1 MVEIKTPGEIQ
12 AIRASGRV
20 VAQILAT
27 VRGQAQAGTRL
38 TELDEAARAVLAE
51 AGATSPFL
59 GYRPSFA
66 RVPYPAAI
74 CTSVNDAALHG
85 IPDRYRL
92 ADGDLLSVD
101 CGAVLDGWAA
111 DAAISFTIGPPPATP
126 SLTADARLIATT
138 EAALRAGI
146 AAAVPG
152 ARIGD
157 ISAVI
162 GAAGRAG
169 GYGICTDFGGHGVG
183 RAMHED
189 PHIPNEGP
197 AGRGRRLTPGL
208 VIAIEPWFLAG
219 GRDSYCIDG
228 DGWTIRSG
236 DGSRAAH
243 AEHTVAVTADGPQV
257 LTVP

>member
-1 MVEIKTPGEIQ
+1 M
-12 AIRASGRV
+12 
-20 VAQILAT
+20 
-27 VRGQAQAGTRL
+27 
-38 TELDEAARAVLAE
+38 
-51 AGATSPFL
+51 
-59 GYRPSFA
+59 
-66 RVPYPAAI
+66 
-74 CTSVNDAALHG
+74 
-85 IPDRYRL
+85 
-92 ADGDLLSVD
+92 
-101 CGAVLDGWAA
+101 
-111 DAAISFTIGPPPATP
+111 
-126 SLTADARLIATT
+126 
-138 EAALRAGI
+138 RAGI

-189 PHIPNEGP
+189 PHIPNEGR
-197 AGRGRRLTPGL
+197 AGRGPRLTPGL

-219 GRDSYCIDG
+219 GEDSYYIDE

-257 LTVP
+257 LTLP

>member
-12 AIRASGRV
+12 AMRASGRV
-20 VAQILAT
+20 VARILGTA
-27 VRGQAQAGTRL
+27 RAQAKAGMRL

-66 RVPYPAAI
+66 SVPYPAAI

-92 ADGDLLSVD
+92 TDGDLVSVD
-101 CGAVLDGWAA
+101 CGAVLDGWTA
-111 DAAISFTIGPPPATP
+111 DAAISFTIGKPRP
-126 SLTADARLIATT
+126 ADARLIATT

-146 AAAVPG
+146 AAAAPG

-189 PHIPNEGP
+189 PHIPNEGRR
-197 AGRGRRLTPGL
+197 GRGHRLAPGL

-219 GRDSYCIDG
+219 GKDSYYIDD

-243 AEHTVAVTADGPQV
+243 AEHTVAITADGPEV
-257 LTVP
+257 LTLP

>member
-1 MVEIKTPGEIQ
+1 MVEIKTPGEIE
-12 AIRASGRV
+12 AIRAAGRV
-20 VAQILAT
+20 VAQALAA
-27 VRGQAQAGTRL
+27 VRAEAAAGTRL
-38 TELDEAARAVLAE
+38 ADLDEVARSVLAA

-59 GYRPSFA
+59 GYQPSFA
-66 RVPYPAAI
+66 SVPFPAVI

-85 IPDRYRL
+85 IPGRYRL

-111 DAAISFTIGPPPATP
+111 DAATSFTIGPPSP
-126 SLTADARLIATT
+126 ADARLIATAD
-138 EAALRAGI
+138 AALHAGI

-157 ISAVI
+157 ISAAI
-162 GAAGRAG
+162 GAAGRGA

-183 RAMHED
+183 RLMHEA
-189 PHIPNEGP
+189 PSIPNEGR
-197 AGRGRRLTPGL
+197 AGRGLRLGPGL

-219 GRDSYCIDG
+219 GKDG
-228 DGWTIRSG
+228 YRVDRDGWTLRSA

-243 AEHTVAVTADGPQV
+243 AEHTIAVTGDGPV
-257 LTVP
+257 ILTASD

>member
-12 AIRASGRV
+12 EMRAAGQV
-20 VAQILAT
+20 VAEILAA
-27 VRGQAQAGTRL
+27 VQGRAQAGMRL
-38 TELDEAARAVLAE
+38 TELDEIARDVLARS
-51 AGATSPFL
+51 GAVSPFL
-59 GYRPSFA
+59 GYHPGFA
-66 RVPYPAAI
+66 PVPFPAVI

-85 IPDRYRL
+85 IPGRYRL

-111 DAAISFTIGPPPATP
+111 DAAVSFTIGPPGP
-126 SLTADARLIATT
+126 ADARLIAVTQD
-138 EAALRAGI
+138 ALRAGI

-152 ARIGD
+152 ARVGD
-157 ISAVI
+157 ISAAI
-162 GAAGRAG
+162 GAVGRAG

-197 AGRGRRLTPGL
+197 PGRGRRLTPGL

-219 GRDSYCIDG
+219 GRDSYRIDE

-243 AEHTVAVTADGPQV
+243 DEHTVAVTADGPQI

>member
-1 MVEIKTPGEIQ
+1 MVEIKTPGEVEAMRGAGQ
-12 AIRASGRV
+12 V
-20 VAQILAT
+20 VAQILAA
-27 VRGQAQAGTRL
+27 VQDQARAGMRL
-38 TELDEAARAVLAE
+38 TELDEVAREVLAK
-51 AGATSPFL
+51 AGAYSPFL
-59 GYRPSFA
+59 NYQPGFA
-66 RVPYPAAI
+66 PVPFPAAI

-85 IPDRYRL
+85 IPGRYKL

-111 DAAISFTIGPPPATP
+111 DAAVSFTIGPPRPG
-126 SLTADARLIATT
+126 DARLITST
-138 EAALRAGI
+138 RDALRAGI

-157 ISAVI
+157 ISAAI
-162 GAAGRAG
+162 GAVGRAG

-189 PHIPNEGP
+189 PHIPNEGAP
-197 AGRGRRLTPGL
+197 GRGPRLVPGL

-219 GRDSYCIDG
+219 GRDMYRIDR

-243 AEHTVAVTADGPQV
+243 AEHTVAITEQGPQI
-257 LTVP
+257 LTAP

>member
-1 MVEIKTPGEIQ
+1 MVELKTPGEIQ
-12 AIRASGRV
+12 AMRAAGRV

-27 VRGQAQAGTRL
+27 VRAQAKAGIL
-38 TELDEAARAVLAE
+38 LAELDEAARSVLAD
-51 AGATSPFL
+51 ASATSPFL

-66 RVPYPAAI
+66 PIPFPAVI

-85 IPDRYRL
+85 IPGRYRL
-92 ADGDLLSVD
+92 TDGDLLSVD

-111 DAAISFTIGPPPATP
+111 DAAISFAIGAPRPAD
-126 SLTADARLIATT
+126 SRLIATT
-138 EAALRAGI
+138 EAALEAGI

-157 ISAVI
+157 ISAAI
-162 GAAGRAG
+162 GTAGRGG

-197 AGRGRRLTPGL
+197 PGRGHKLTPGL

-219 GRDSYCIDG
+219 GRDSYHIDD

-243 AEHTVAVTADGPQV
+243 VEHTVAVTEDGPQI

>member
-12 AIRASGRV
+12 AMRASGRV

-27 VRGQAQAGTRL
+27 VRGQAKEGMRL
-38 TELDEAARAVLAE
+38 AELDEAARDVLAG

-66 RVPYPAAI
+66 PVPYPAAI

-85 IPDRYRL
+85 IPGRYRL

-111 DAAISFTIGPPPATP
+111 DAAISFSIGSRRPA
-126 SLTADARLIATT
+126 DQRLIATT

-146 AAAVPG
+146 AAAAPG

-189 PHIPNEGP
+189 PHIPNEGR
-197 AGRGRRLTPGL
+197 AGRGPRLTPGL

-219 GRDSYCIDG
+219 GRDSYYIDE

-243 AEHTVAVTADGPQV
+243 AEHTVAITADGPEV
-257 LTVP
+257 LTLP

>member
-12 AIRASGRV
+12 AMRGAGQV
-20 VAQILAT
+20 VAEILAA
-27 VRGQAQAGTRL
+27 VRDQAKAGLRTA
-38 TELDEAARAVLAE
+38 ELDEIARDVLAK
-51 AGATSPFL
+51 AGAVSPFL
-59 GYRPSFA
+59 GYQPGFA
-66 RVPYPAAI
+66 PVPFPAVI

-85 IPDRYRL
+85 IPGRYRL
-92 ADGDLLSVD
+92 KDGDLVSVD

-111 DAAISFTIGPPPATP
+111 DAAVSFTIGSPRPADT
-126 SLTADARLIATT
+126 RLIATT
-138 EAALRAGI
+138 GAALRAGI

-157 ISAVI
+157 ISAAI

-189 PHIPNEGP
+189 PHIPNEGKP
-197 AGRGRRLTPGL
+197 GRGHRLVPGL

-219 GRDSYCIDG
+219 GRDIYRIDR

-243 AEHTVAVTADGPQV
+243 AEHTVAVTEDGPRV
-257 LTVP
+257 LTEP

>member
-1 MVEIKTPGEIQ
+1 MVEFKTPGEIQ
-12 AIRASGRV
+12 AMRASGRV

-27 VRGQAQAGTRL
+27 VRAQAKAGTRL
-38 TELDEAARAVLAE
+38 VELDEAARSVLAD
-51 AGATSPFL
+51 ASATSPFL

-66 RVPYPAAI
+66 PVPFPAVI

-85 IPDRYRL
+85 IPGQRRL
-92 ADGDLLSVD
+92 TDGDLLSVD

-111 DAAISFTIGPPPATP
+111 DAAISFTIGPPQP
-126 SLTADARLIATT
+126 ADARLIAAT
-138 EAALRAGI
+138 EAALEAGI

-157 ISAVI
+157 ISAAI

-189 PHIPNEGP
+189 PHIPNSGP
-197 AGRGRRLTPGL
+197 PGRAASSPPAWSSRSSRGSWPEARTAITSTTTAGPSAAATAAARLTPSTPSPSPRT
-208 VIAIEPWFLAG
+208 A
-219 GRDSYCIDG
+219 R
-228 DGWTIRSG
+228 RS
-236 DGSRAAH
+236 
-243 AEHTVAVTADGPQV
+243 
-257 LTVP
+257 

>member
-12 AIRASGRV
+12 AMRASGQV
-20 VAQILAT
+20 VARILAA
-27 VRGQAQAGTRL
+27 VREQAQPGTRL
-38 TELDEAARAVLAE
+38 ADLDEAARSVLAGS
-51 AGATSPFL
+51 GATSPFL
-59 GYRPSFA
+59 GYRPAFA
-66 RVPYPAAI
+66 PVPFPAVI
-74 CTSVNDAALHG
+74 CASVNDAALHG
-85 IPDRYRL
+85 IPDRHRL
-92 ADGDLLSVD
+92 TDGDLLSVD

-111 DAAISFTIGPPPATP
+111 DAAISFTIGQPRP
-126 SLTADARLIATT
+126 ADARLIATT

-146 AAAVPG
+146 AAAAPG

-189 PHIPNEGP
+189 PHIPNEGR
-197 AGRGRRLTPGL
+197 AGRGPRLTPGL

-219 GRDSYCIDG
+219 GEDSYYIDE

-257 LTVP
+257 LTLP

>member
-1 MVEIKTPGEIQ
+1 VVEIKTAGEIQ
-12 AIRASGRV
+12 AMRAAGRV

-27 VRGQAQAGTRL
+27 VRAQARAGTRL
-38 TELDEAARAVLAE
+38 AELDEAARSVLAG

-59 GYRPSFA
+59 GYRPGFA
-66 RVPYPAAI
+66 PVPYPAAI

-85 IPDRYRL
+85 IPDGYRL

-111 DAAISFTIGPPPATP
+111 DAAISFTIGRARP
-126 SLTADARLIATT
+126 ADARLIATT

-146 AAAVPG
+146 AAAAPG

-157 ISAVI
+157 ISAAI
-162 GAAGRAG
+162 GAVGRAG

-197 AGRGRRLTPGL
+197 PGRGRRLTPGL

-219 GRDSYCIDG
+219 GRDSYRIDE

-243 AEHTVAVTADGPQV
+243 AEHTVAVTADGPQI